1 MFSFLT
7 KFINNN
13 DYDKILDNLFI
24 GNISASKSISDFDL
38 IVNCTN
44 EVPFTKGS
52 KSCIRI
58 PLNDT
63 PKESHLLLIH
73 KE

>member
-44 EVPFTKGS
+44 EVPFTK
-52 KSCIRI
+52 
-58 PLNDT
+58 
-63 PKESHLLLIH
+63 
-73 KE
+73 